1 MIVLLHFYGLGYSP
15 FTLALLFMLY
25 EIMGVFSNIIGGW
38 LSTRFGIN
46 RMLVIGI
53 LLQIFSVLFLSA
65 INREWA
71 ELIAVL
77 WVIGAQGISGIA
89 KDITKTASKSAIKL
103 ISPDKGSQLFKW
115 VAWFTGSK
123 NALKGAGF
131 FAGGL
136 LLETVGFH
144 PALWGMALGL
154 GVILIA
160 AVVFLPKN
168 LGLGTSSPSIR
179 ALFSKTKQ
187 INMLA
192 AARIFLFGARDIW
205 FAVGLPVFLYSIG
218 WDFWKIGGFLA
229 LWTIGYGL
237 VQAVTPNLIPQK
249 RGLKLSTYWCGLLA
263 LVPIGILLLQKMET
277 TIPDPTLIILGLS
290 IFGLIFAVN
299 SSLHSY
305 LILAFA
311 ESKKAAED
319 VGFYYAAN
327 ALGRLI
333 GTFLS
338 GLLYEFNGL
347 GACLAGSGLFLVI
360 CMSTTLF
367 INKNG

>member
-1 MIVLLHFYGLGYSP
+1 MIVLLHFYGIGYSP

-25 EIMGVFSNIIGGW
+25 ETMGVFSNIIGGW
-38 LSTRFGIN
+38 LTTRFGIN

-53 LLQIFSVLFLSA
+53 ILQIISLLFLSA
-65 INREWA
+65 INSKWA

-103 ISPDKGSQLFKW
+103 ISPDKGSQLFKL

-123 NALKGAGF
+123 NVLKGAGF

-144 PALWGMALGL
+144 LALWGMALGL
-154 GVILIA
+154 GVILIT
-160 AVVFLPKN
+160 AVVFLPKT

-179 ALFSKTKQ
+179 ELFSKTKQ

-237 VQAVTPNLIPQK
+237 VQAFTPNLMSQNQE
-249 RGLKLSTYWCGLLA
+249 LKLSTYWCGLLA

-290 IFGLIFAVN
+290 IFGLVFAVN

-347 GACLAGSGLFLVI
+347 GACLAGSGLFLII